1 MCHRN
6 ESASETGGRIAGIA
20 QLSETAS
27 LGLLAAIDGTVDE
40 LLGVSKVMSGLST
53 MLAKKATEIE
63 QKPTTE
69 GEYIDEDDAAIDVM
83 ASAAAHLKTFL
94 TQLVLRRKAIDEDGR
109 DGRLKGHHC
118 EALHDAYESAT
129 GEVAGLI
136 ETLEITRSAIISH
149 DIKAEPRGTIEAFSS
164 VEDLI
169 ASLHE
174 R

>member
-27 LGLLAAIDGTVDE
+27 LGLLAAIDGSVDE

-53 MLAKKATEIE
+53 MLAKEATEIE
-63 QKPTTE
+63 QKPTIE
-69 GEYIDEDDAAIDVM
+69 DEYIDEDDAAIDVM
-83 ASAAAHLKTFL
+83 ASAAAHLKTLL
-94 TQLVLRRKAIDEDGR
+94 TQLVLRRRAIDED
-109 DGRLKGHHC
+109 DRLKGHHC

-149 DIKAEPRGTIEAFSS
+149 DLKAEPRGTIEAFSS

-169 ASLHE
+169 ASLHG